1 MPNDVGP
8 HIEYLSLSDV
18 EAIHRDMMAA
28 AGLPS
33 ILHQRGAL
41 EGAVH
46 RPRNVAYYEHA
57 DLFVQ
62 AAHLMGGIALAHAFE
77 DGNKR
82 LALVCTLA
90 FLRFNGIRIMAPI
103 GAIADQV
110 LAKVNR
116 GAQTLGEASAS
127 CAAWLAA
134 HAEAA

>member
-1 MPNDVGP
+1 MSKKVDSQIDYPTLG
-8 HIEYLSLSDV
+8 DV

-28 AGLPS
+28 AGLSS

-41 EGAVH
+41 ESAIH
-46 RPRNVAYYEHA
+46 RPRTAAYYENA

-90 FLRFNGIRIMAPI
+90 FLRFNGIRITAPI

-110 LAKVNR
+110 IAIVNR
-116 GAQTLGEASAS
+116 GAQTLGDASAA

-134 HAEAA
+134 HAEDV